1 MSHGALLVGGLSQE
15 HYPDVPFTK
24 EWALTPDVSLFI
36 ILTHSFTQPVA
47 EPGMRSH

>member
-15 HYPDVPFTK
+15 HYPDVPFNTK
-24 EWALTPDVSLFI
+24 EDVSLFI